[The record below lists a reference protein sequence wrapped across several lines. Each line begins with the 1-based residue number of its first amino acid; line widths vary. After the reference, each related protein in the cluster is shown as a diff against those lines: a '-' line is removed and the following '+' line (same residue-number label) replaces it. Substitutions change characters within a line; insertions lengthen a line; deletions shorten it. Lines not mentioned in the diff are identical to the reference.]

1 MKIRYTPLTNKIKD
15 KVGDLRKIFRLR
27 LLRLTDENFPNFSMI
42 QILQLAIFHCVLCF
56 KTCVNWLE
64 KRKSH
69 NVLIFKLSHVIF
81 SGTLKLQKV
90 TQLSQ
95 QKVGQ
100 RTSCGVA
107 SYTGSFLSIE
117 PPLFERVR
125 RYYYATVQKQ
135 RQL

>member
-81 SGTLKLQKV
+81 SGTLKL
-90 TQLSQ
+90 
-95 QKVGQ
+95 
-100 RTSCGVA
+100 
-107 SYTGSFLSIE
+107 
-117 PPLFERVR
+117 
-125 RYYYATVQKQ
+125 
-135 RQL
+135 